1 MTLDKW
7 AKGWVS
13 MAKLEA
19 LSAEQTIFAPPEAV
33 KNRAALQDYNAA
45 YTRSIRD
52 NEAFWA
58 DAARELTWAK
68 PWGKVLEFDG
78 VNHRWFVGG
87 ETNITV
93 NALER
98 NLEAGRGDKTAYLWL
113 GEDGSEQQLTYR
125 ELYHQVNRVA
135 NGLKSLGV
143 QKGDR
148 VVIYMPLTLEGV
160 TAMLA
165 CARIGAIHS
174 VVYAGFA
181 AGALRTRI
189 EDAGAKVVITG
200 DVSYRRGKKTD
211 LLSLTRQAVKP
222 LAFVEHVV
230 VFNREEV
237 RLGGLEV
244 SWNTFQ
250 DQPNEC
256 PAEIVEAEHPLYI
269 LYTSGTTGK
278 PKGVLHVH
286 GGYMVG
292 TYLQLKTFYDLNE
305 DDVFWNMSDIGWA
318 VGHSY
323 IAYAPLV
330 GGLTTVFREGAP
342 DTPHPGIAWEIAERY
357 GVTAILTAPTVL
369 RLWMRYGEEPL
380 RGHNLS
386 KLRVLAV
393 AGEPL
398 NPEAFRWAQTN
409 LMGDHGYVMD
419 NWWQTETGA
428 PTLGTHA
435 VQECKPGF
443 VGRPLL
449 GVEAE
454 ILSETGEPQ
463 PPNVGGLLALK
474 RPFPHMLRTVY
485 GAPERYEQ
493 AWTEF
498 PGYYV
503 TGDVA
508 VRDKAGRI
516 SVLGRADDV
525 LNVAGHR
532 IGTADVESALVSNPA
547 VAEAAVIGVP
557 DELKGESIVAFV
569 VLRSG
574 QSADERALIQ
584 HVRDELGPIA
594 APSTVHITEA
604 LPKTR
609 SGKIM
614 RRLLKARTLGQD
626 PGDTST
632 LES

>member
-1 MTLDKW
+1 MT
-7 AKGWVS
+7 
-13 MAKLEA
+13 KLEA
-19 LSAEQTIFAPPEAV
+19 LSAEQQTVVPPQVV
-33 KNRAALQDYNAA
+33 KTRAALQDYDAA
-45 YTRSIRD
+45 YRRSVED

-58 DAARELTWAK
+58 EAASKLDWAK
-68 PWGKVLEFDG
+68 PWDTVLEFDG
-78 VNHRWFVGG
+78 VHHRWFVGG

-98 NLEAGRGDKTAYLWL
+98 NLEANRGDKTAYVWL
-113 GEDGSEQQLTYR
+113 GEDGSEQRLTYQ
-125 ELYHQVNRVA
+125 ELYGQVNRIA
-135 NGLKSLGV
+135 NGLKGLGV
-143 QKGDR
+143 KKGDR

-165 CARIGAIHS
+165 CARIGAVHS

-189 EDAGAKVVITG
+189 EDAGAKVVISG
-200 DVSYRRGKKTD
+200 DVSYRRGKTTD
-211 LLSLTRQAVKP
+211 LLSITRQAVKP
-222 LAFVEHVV
+222 LDFVEYVV
-230 VFNREEV
+230 VFNREDV

-244 SWNTFQ
+244 AWETLLENS
-250 DQPNEC
+250 DEC
-256 PAEIVEAEHPLYI
+256 AAEIVEAEHPLYI

-292 TYLQLKTFYDLNE
+292 TYLHLKTFYDLNE

-318 VGHSY
+318 VGHAY
-323 IAYAPLV
+323 IAYAPLI

-342 DTPHPGIAWEIAERY
+342 DTPHPGVAWEIVERY
-357 GVTAILTAPTVL
+357 GVTAMLTAPTVL
-369 RLWMRYGEEPL
+369 RLWMRYGDEPL
-380 RGHNLS
+380 RGRDLS
-386 KLRVLAV
+386 TLRVLAV

-428 PTLGTHA
+428 PTLGTYA

-443 VGRPLL
+443 VGRPVL

-474 RPFPHMLRTVY
+474 RPFPHMLRTIY

-493 AWTEF
+493 TWTDF

-503 TGDVA
+503 SGDVA
-508 VRDKAGRI
+508 VRDEAGRI

-525 LNVAGHR
+525 LSVAGHR

-547 VAEAAVIGVP
+547 VAEAAVIGIP
-557 DELKGESIVAFV
+557 DELKGEAIVAFV

-574 QSADERALIQ
+574 QTTDERTLIQ

-594 APSTVHITEA
+594 APASVNIVDA